1 MIMDGIPEEIAWNTF
16 YHMFLDSESR
26 SALVTHCQKLASYA
40 TLEEWRSSPYG
51 AIIRMGTDDTLVQL
65 RRYWGLYAEFYDPAK
80 SQRFQFLQ
88 KAMDRKRNTVLRDH
102 GRAVHFSSSRSSGPF
117 IAEPPV
123 VMLFSEQFER
133 YWKTGTTFTDAGVL
147 KKSTHP
153 NATFFHLRAH
163 EGFDVHYST
172 DPMVPF
178 HHAPLFGDTNRQPT
192 IKDLV
197 ESAKSQFRGWCAAF
211 RTAAATRQAERK
223 PSIVLRFLLGDPLA
237 VSRAL
242 QVWPSNASAQTE
254 GTCTAFRSEQWS
266 ASTVDLNP
274 GEYAELGAPVRF
286 DVVDTSSLSDNVGM
300 HNVFLCGAP
309 LLANSPTAVL
319 YTESIFARK
328 LDPIADLQAKLFADL
343 SVIAL
348 LLDLAPV
355 DALSGFTTRC
365 NTHELS
371 MAQMTMPVAM
381 SLDKQQCYQVL
392 AWKRPTS
399 GDSSASP
406 LGIAHPPFSFD
417 TQDFAQL
424 LYKIYL
430 HLFEHEDPGYVKT
443 HSHRANPALVSAWA
457 SSWCPSRE
465 SFVTLLALIRART
478 RVSDAQWAAIMSAFL
493 DIQRDDALKHHP
505 FDALSHND
513 FRAQLYC
520 YGLHPIPALDDPR
533 RTSADASGRLSHW
546 PTIPPLV
553 RVFLTVPRA
562 SLAALKPVSR
572 KLSAPAWLHCAVSLP
587 QSQVEHLFQSVDA
600 AYGTVFV
607 PGAPSGGVSVAE
619 DPDAPTAV
627 FSFVVPGCLL
637 VDAEV
642 GVGVAR
648 EAIVVRLAARGTPAA
663 TKILAPV
670 LGPDLTVFAASWEDA
685 GHVQFAPELP
695 LSPQPFAHVVPTP
708 AEGEGEGEGEGVASG
723 SGRGP
728 TSTAIGTQS
737 VLHVALDTTSTTGTR
752 ERIASL
758 RRGST
763 SKMLT
768 RKRASQ
774 AVPSLASPRSRRVPC
789 RWPSSRRSCT
799 RCRSRGASARCASR
813 ASRPTSRYVCVFS
826 FCGCH
831 AGVRDWELVCSR
843 MMCRWSSPS
852 PCRSYT
858 PTATSWTRSP
868 SCGPQ
873 IRLH

>member
-1 MIMDGIPEEIAWNTF
+1 MIMDGVPEQIAWNTF

-26 SALVTHCQKLASYA
+26 SALVTHSQKLASYA

-51 AIIRMGTDDTLVQL
+51 AIIRIGTDDTLVQL

-102 GRAVHFSSSRSSGPF
+102 GRAVHFSSSRSCGPF

-211 RTAAATRQAERK
+211 RTAAATRQAEK
-223 PSIVLRFLLGDPLA
+223 PSVVLRFLLGDPLA

-254 GTCTAFRSEQWS
+254 GTRTAFRLEQWS
-266 ASTVDLNP
+266 ASTVDLNRE
-274 GEYAELGAPVRF
+274 EYAELGAPVRF

-365 NTHELS
+365 NAHELS
-371 MAQMTMPVAM
+371 IAQMTMPVAM

-399 GDSSASP
+399 GDSSASHS
-406 LGIAHPPFSFD
+406 LGIAHPPLSFD
-417 TQDFAQL
+417 TQAFAHL
-424 LYKIYL
+424 LHKIYL
-430 HLFEHEDPGYVKT
+430 HLFEHEDPSYVKT

-457 SSWCPSRE
+457 LSWCPSRE
-465 SFVTLLALIRART
+465 SFVMLLALIRART
-478 RVSDAQWAAIMSAFL
+478 RVSEAQWAAIMSAFL

-505 FDALSHND
+505 FDALTHNEV
-513 FRAQLYC
+513 RAQLYR
-520 YGLHPIPALDDPR
+520 YGLYAAPGLGLDRPTGTAAAS
-533 RTSADASGRLSHW
+533 TSPLSRW
-546 PTIPPLV
+546 PTGVPSLV
-553 RVFLTVPRA
+553 RVFLTVPRD
-562 SLAALKPVSR
+562 SLAALKTVSE
-572 KLSAPAWLHCAVSLP
+572 KLPAPWLHCTVSLP
-587 QSQVEHLFQSVDA
+587 QGQVEHVFQSVDA
-600 AYGTVFV
+600 AYGTVVV

-627 FSFVVPGCLL
+627 FSFAVHGRLL
-637 VDAEV
+637 VDADARV
-642 GVGVAR
+642 GVGVVP
-648 EAIVVRLAARGTPAA
+648 EVILVRLAVRGTPVA

-670 LGPDLTVFAASWEDA
+670 LGPDLTVFGASWEDA
-685 GHVQFAPELP
+685 EHVYLAPELP
-695 LSPQPFAHVVPTP
+695 LSPPPFSHVVLTRAQGYVTNGSTSNTP
-708 AEGEGEGEGEGVASG
+708 E
-723 SGRGP
+723 
-728 TSTAIGTQS
+728 STAIGTQTS
-737 VLHVALDTTSTTGTR
+737 MHVALDGTGLR
-752 ERIASL
+752 ERIAF
-758 RRGST
+758 
-763 SKMLT
+763 LT
-768 RKRASQ
+768 ARLDVEDAEAKA
-774 AVPSLASPRSRRVPC
+774 SLAGEATPAVSQVSPCAVQVVLGALKQTLVYPLPIAGSQRKVRVAPKSAYIEVC
-789 RWPSSRRSCT
+789 LFVLRLSCQ
-799 RCRSRGASARCASR
+799 
-813 ASRPTSRYVCVFS
+813 
-826 FCGCH
+826 
-831 AGVRDWELVCSR
+831 CSR
-843 MMCRWSSPS
+843 LGACRL
-852 PCRSYT
+852 T
-858 PTATSWTRSP
+858 DDV
-868 SCGPQ
+868 
-873 IRLH
+873 